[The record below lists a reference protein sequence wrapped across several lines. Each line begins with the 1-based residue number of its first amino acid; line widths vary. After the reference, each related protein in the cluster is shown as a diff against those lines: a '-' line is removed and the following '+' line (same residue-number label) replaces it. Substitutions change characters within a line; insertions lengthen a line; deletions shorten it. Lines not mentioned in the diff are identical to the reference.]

1 MKKQRIW
8 FVHGKIVEKGFYC
21 PFCDRH
27 RTGRIIKELYRWRAV
42 LSCGHVRAQLGLT
55 LPFEEL
61 ERKGYINQKGS
72 EDPRFTA
79 RKKALFAGAMKQREE
94 AIHRRWINEHL
105 AGGKAM
111 L

>member
-1 MKKQRIW
+1 MQKRVW
-8 FVHGKIVEKGFYC
+8 FVHGRLYKKAFYC
-21 PFCDRH
+21 PYCDCH
-27 RTGRIIKELYRWRAV
+27 RTGRTIKETFRWRAI
-42 LSCGHVRAQLGLT
+42 LECGHVRAQLGLT

-61 ERKGYINQKGS
+61 ERKGYINQKYK

-79 RKKALFAGAMKQREE
+79 RKKELFAGAMKQRDE
-94 AIHRRWINEHL
+94 AIKQRWIKENL